1 MKNVNLFIA
10 IVCLFMV
17 TILNAQQIEHNG
29 KEYRVK
35 GEKIFLNGVEVTADL
50 SADEQLVIKNKLKNK
65 IATEKKIKSAEK
77 AQNKA
82 ENKQKK
88 AEKKQKQAEKE
99 LKKREKTQK
108 NYENA
113 QQRYS
118 DAQNKYEKLKNRG
131 KLSPVDEAKWLKKL
145 ENLKENLDKN
155 EKRMKRF

>member
-1 MKNVNLFIA
+1 MKNVKIFIA
-10 IVCLFMV
+10 MVCLFMV
-17 TILNAQQIEHNG
+17 TFVYAQQIEHEG

-35 GEKIFLNGVEVTADL
+35 GEKIFLNGEEVTADL
-50 SADEQLVIKNKLKNK
+50 LADEQLIIKNKLKNK
-65 IATEKKIKSAEK
+65 IATEKKVKSAEK

-88 AEKKQKQAEKE
+88 AEKKQKQAEKD
-99 LKKREKTQK
+99 LKKREKIQK

-113 QQRYS
+113 QQKYS

-131 KLSPVDEAKWLKKL
+131 KLSPVDEVKCLKKL

-155 EKRMKRF
+155 EKRLKRS

>member
-1 MKNVNLFIA
+1 MKNVKLFIA

-65 IATEKKIKSAEK
+65 IATDKKIKSAEK

>member
-1 MKNVNLFIA
+1 MKNVKLFIA

-65 IATEKKIKSAEK
+65 IATDKKIKSAQK

>member
-1 MKNVNLFIA
+1 MKNVKLFIS
-10 IVCLFMV
+10 IVCLFMM
-17 TILNAQQIEHNG
+17 TILNAQQIEHEG

-65 IATEKKIKSAEK
+65 IATDNKIKSAEK
-77 AQNKA
+77 AENKA

-88 AEKKQKQAEKE
+88 AEKKQKQAEKD
-99 LKKREKTQK
+99 LKKREKIQK
-108 NYENA
+108 NYKNA

-118 DAQNKYEKLKNRG
+118 DAQNKYEKLKKRG
-131 KLSPVDEAKWLKKL
+131 KLSPDDEAKWLKKL

-155 EKRMKRF
+155 EKRLKRY

>member
-1 MKNVNLFIA
+1 MKNAKLFIS
-10 IVCLFMV
+10 IVCLFMM
-17 TILNAQQIEHNG
+17 TILNAQQIEHEG
-29 KEYRVK
+29 KEYSVK
-35 GEKIFLNGVEVTADL
+35 GEKIFLNGVEITADL

-65 IATEKKIKSAEK
+65 IATDKKIKSAEK